1 MGRKVAILWHASF
14 TIGAGVLYFYFVLPR
29 WPELMGD
36 ISSGAG
42 MTLRIV
48 TGALLGL
55 AALPVVFTLLRT
67 RKPELAVPQLALTIR
82 TCSIV
87 AHVLAG
93 VLIIGTAISEHW
105 FSLDTAGQWLFA
117 IYGAAAAIGVLGFF
131 AFYLSFVAEL
141 PPPPP
146 KPIKPKKVKERRA
159 RGKKRGKAGAVAA
172 EDDEDTGEDED
183 SEDTDEAAEDTDEAA
198 ETAEDTESDEASED
212 APEETEDAETVTA
225 ETEDE
230 ATAETV
236 EAPAPA
242 LSKEK
247 TSDETVEAPVS
258 EKASEKVSETAS
270 ETAESSARLR
280 NRRPT
285 GKTSHRRRRTR
296 GGVAVEE

>member
-183 SEDTDEAAEDTDEAA
+183 SEDTDEAAE
-198 ETAEDTESDEASED
+198 TAEATESDEASED

-258 EKASEKVSETAS
+258 EKASETAS